1 MKLNLAS
8 LAGLVVVGVA
18 AGYAAAPAHAG
29 DTAPPAA
36 KSTYVKERADCEA
49 GRTAE
54 DRATCLKEAGAALAE
69 ARRARLD
76 NGEDAR
82 ALRENALQRCRAQPP
97 QDREACER
105 LARGEGTVSGSVG
118 GGGLI
123 KEVVTPVIEPA
134 PAAMPA
140 EPAPAR

>member
-1 MKLNLAS
+1 MKTSATFRARCLAAAAAS
-8 LAGLVVVGVA
+8 LL
-18 AGYAAAPAHAG
+18 AAPLFAG
-29 DTAPPAA
+29 PAGSADANA
-36 KSTYVKERADCEA
+36 KYQKERAACLN
-49 GRTAE
+49 GTSQQ

-82 ALRENALQRCRAQPP
+82 ALRENALQRCKAQPP

-118 GGGLI
+118 GGGVI

-134 PAAMPA
+134 PVTLPV

>member
-1 MKLNLAS
+1 MNKITPRHW
-8 LAGLVVVGVA
+8 LAGIAAALVLSPVL
-18 AGYAAAPAHAG
+18 AAAPAPGSAE
-29 DTAPPAA
+29 AR
-36 KSTYVKERADCEA
+36 YQQERAACLN
-49 GRTAE
+49 GTSQQ

-82 ALRENALQRCRAQPP
+82 ALRENALQRCKAQPP
-97 QDREACER
+97 QDRVACER

-118 GGGLI
+118 GGGVI

-134 PAAMPA
+134 PVVTPV

>member
-1 MKLNLAS
+1 MNNITTRHW
-8 LAGLVVVGVA
+8 LAGM
-18 AGYAAAPAHAG
+18 AAALVLSPVLAAK
-29 DTAPPAA
+29 PAA
-36 KSTYVKERADCEA
+36 PGSAEARYQQERAACLN
-49 GRTAE
+49 GTSQQ

-82 ALRENALQRCRAQPP
+82 ALRENALQRCKAQPP
-97 QDREACER
+97 QDRDACER

-134 PAAMPA
+134 PAAMPV